1 MTQQQSVSPA
11 IKARVLAESLP
22 YIRRFS
28 GSSIVIKYGGNAM
41 TEPALKEGFARDVV
55 LLKLIGL
62 HPVIVH
68 GGGPQINEMLEK
80 VGKKGEFVQ
89 GMRVTDSETMDIVEM
104 VLGGHVNKEIV
115 SMITT
120 FGGRAVGITGRDN
133 HFIKAEKL
141 LIDTPEQ
148 NGVDIGQVGTVA
160 DIDTRLVEGLVER
173 GCIPVIAPIGVG
185 QNGEAFN
192 INADLVAGKLA
203 EKLQAEKLL
212 MMTNIPGVLDKEG
225 KLLTTLMPSRIDELI
240 EDGTL
245 YGGMLPKI
253 ASAVEAAKSGVK
265 ATHIIDGRVP
275 NALLLEVLTD
285 DGVGSMILGEG

>member
-1 MTQQQSVSPA
+1 MTQQQSVSSA

-28 GSSIVIKYGGNAM
+28 GSIIVIKYGGNAM
-41 TEPALKEGFARDVV
+41 TESALKEGFARDVV

-68 GGGPQINEMLEK
+68 GGGLEK

-115 SMITT
+115 SMITS

-148 NGVDIGQVGTVA
+148 KGVDIGQVGTVA

-225 KLLTTLMPSRIDELI
+225 KLLTTLTPSRIDELI

>member
-28 GSSIVIKYGGNAM
+28 GSIIVIKYGGNAM

-68 GGGPQINEMLEK
+68 GGGPQINEMLGK

-133 HFIKAEKL
+133 HCIKAEKL

-148 NGVDIGQVGTVA
+148 KGVDIGQVGTVA

-225 KLLTTLMPSRIDELI
+225 KLLTTLTPSRIDELI

-253 ASAVEAAKSGVK
+253 ASAIEAAKSGVK